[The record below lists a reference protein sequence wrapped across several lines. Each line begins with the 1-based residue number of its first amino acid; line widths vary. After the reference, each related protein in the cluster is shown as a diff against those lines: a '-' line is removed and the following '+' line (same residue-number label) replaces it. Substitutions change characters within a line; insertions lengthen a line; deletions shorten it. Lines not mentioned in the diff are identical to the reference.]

1 MLAAQRGL
9 VHLEMDYFR
18 QRLLPDAA
26 HTRQDRIVAYRAM
39 HLAAELLLARG
50 IGVILNAG
58 YSHACDRRE
67 VEEIARRTSAPLYL
81 VEFRISPETAVE
93 RSRRRRALHPG
104 LDLTEERVRTLV
116 LEFPY
121 FRKGLLVDGE
131 APADETL
138 ARIQNYL
145 STGAPLAPG
154 LWTGAGI

>member
-1 MLAAQRGL
+1 
-9 VHLEMDYFR
+9 LEMDYFR

-26 HTRQDRIVAYRAM
+26 HTRQDRMVAYRAM
-39 HLAAELLLARG
+39 HLAAELLLARS

-67 VEEIARRTSAPLYL
+67 VEQIAERTSTPLYL
-81 VEFRISPETAVE
+81 VEFQISPEAAIE
-93 RSRRRRALHPG
+93 RSRRRRAQHPG
-104 LDLTEERVRTLV
+104 LDLTDERVRTLV

-121 FRKGLLVDGE
+121 FRGGLLVDGQ

-145 STGAPLAPG
+145 CSGTPLAPG
-154 LWTGAGI
+154 LWPEAGL